1 MSYEYDPR
9 DLGKK
14 LIESSVPALQDVL
27 RNNCEEILFD
37 FSSAESEKQN
47 ISEHC
52 SQDVDIWKILPGGI
66 TTKDD
71 LVIEFGK
78 L

>member
-9 DLGKK
+9 DLGNKV
-14 LIESSVPALQDVL
+14 LDSSVPALQDVL
-27 RNNCEEILFD
+27 RSNCEAMLFD
-37 FSSAESEKQN
+37 FSSAESEKQS
-47 ISEHC
+47 ISEQC
-52 SQDVDIWKILPGGI
+52 PQDEDIWKILPGGI
-66 TTKDD
+66 TAKDD